1 MLKDILSIS
10 GRQGLFKLISYGKNI
25 IVVESLLDGKRTAAT
40 ARDRIVS
47 LGDIAIYTTGDD
59 RPLGQV
65 LEAVKEKTGGKPV
78 DAAVVKDPAALTK
91 FIKEVL
97 PEFDEERVHQSDIKK
112 LATWYNILVN
122 AGITTFVEPP
132 KAEDDKETNEEKAEA
147 EPQKK

>member
-78 DAAVVKDPAALTK
+78 DAAVVKDPAALNK

-97 PEFDEERVHQSDIKK
+97 PDFDEERVHQSDIKK

-122 AGITTFVEPP
+122 AGITKFVEEEKP
-132 KAEDDKETNEEKAEA
+132 KEEKKEEKADEKEA
-147 EPQKK
+147 KKK